1 MASVTFA
8 HVIFGA
14 VQLVRMVRNVA
25 VLFFADHFVGCNI
38 TRGKMYSE
46 FLRK

>member
-14 VQLVRMVRNVA
+14 VQLVWMVRNVA
-25 VLFFADHFVGCNI
+25 VLLFADHFVGCNI
-38 TRGKMYSE
+38 TRGKIYSE